1 MSSKHRM
8 IWLTPPVYGSKEE
21 RIESRGYTCEY
32 CHGNGGFA
40 GDRCSPNDSE
50 WKVCPV
56 CEGSGKMDAEV
67 TIKWKPNKTKKD
79 DTYWNIDHNYECVW
93 LTQNFALWL
102 CA

>member
-32 CHGNGGFA
+32 CHGQGGFLK
-40 GDRCSPNDSE
+40 DSE
-50 WKVCPV
+50 GKICPV

-67 TIKWKPNKTKKD
+67 TIKWKPRKTEKK
-79 DTYWNIDHNYECVW
+79 
-93 LTQNFALWL
+93 
-102 CA
+102 